1 MPSYSQN
8 GLAGMPSSLQHLRDE
23 VGLAGE
29 PWQSLGAKWQALAAK
44 WLRTKTALGKSGNT
58 ELTFNEIRQSTIPDD
73 WKDWVW
79 SKIIKIDAKPPSD
92 SFGKVFTDYLR
103 GLPTSSMKV
112 GGTVMA
118 EVWARPGKTGVIGLL
133 LCLYW
138 QAEYSGAG
146 KDWNDN
152 IKHIDS
158 IFNAIL
164 AIPEL

>member
-1 MPSYSQN
+1 
-8 GLAGMPSSLQHLRDE
+8 MPSSLQHLREE
-23 VGLAGE
+23 VGLSGE
-29 PWQSLGAKWQALAAK
+29 PWETLGAKWKALAAK
-44 WLRTKTALGKSGNT
+44 WLRAETALGKSGNV

-79 SKIIKIDAKPPSD
+79 AKIIKVDAKPPSD
-92 SFGKVFTDYLR
+92 SFGQVFTDYLR
-103 GLPTSSMKV
+103 GLPTSSLKV
-112 GGTVMA
+112 GGTVMT

-152 IKHIDS
+152 IKRIDG